1 MIGKVTVDR
10 QGKTLAL
17 NVTAKEKVLISQSK
31 GTALFHAL
39 RRAILLRE
47 IQPDEPLTESQIG
60 REFSCSQGT
69 VREALMRL
77 QEEGLVK
84 RRGYR
89 GTTASRSS
97 MTEVVQMSEIRIK
110 LEVEGIRRAAEVVTD
125 KDFAEFEDHLSWMMQ
140 ALDSGDDYALSEL
153 DRKFHLAI
161 FHCSGLD
168 ALEPILRRCM
178 LHMHLHTFGNP
189 PSEILPISPETA
201 HRPIL
206 DALHRRDPD
215 LAAAAISAHINRTIS
230 LGAPQLKSA
239 MDARRGSDQDFP
251 LSR

>member
-1 MIGKVTVDR
+1 MIENKITPL
-10 QGKTLAL
+10 T
-17 NVTAKEKVLISQSK
+17 K
-31 GTALFHAL
+31 GDALFHAL

-47 IQPDEPLTESQIG
+47 IQPGDPLTESQIA
-60 REFSCSQGT
+60 REFTCSQGT

-77 QEEGLVK
+77 QEEGLVN

-97 MTEVVQMSEIRIK
+97 LSEAVQMAEIRIK
-110 LEVEGIRRAAEVVTD
+110 LEVEGIRRTAELATD
-125 KDFAEFEDHLSWMMQ
+125 KDFATFESFLSGMKQ
-140 ALDSGDDYALSEL
+140 AIIDGDDYALSEQ

-178 LHMHLHTFGNP
+178 LHMHLQTFGHP
-189 PSEILPISPETA
+189 PSEIATLTPEAA

-206 DALHRRDPD
+206 DALYQRDPD
-215 LAAAAISAHINRTIS
+215 KSADTISTHINKTIS
-230 LGAPQLKSA
+230 LSAPSLKSA
-239 MDARRGSDQDFP
+239 LDAR
-251 LSR
+251 